1 MPVASKVTLKQF
13 FTYCA
18 ERDLSFAFYRLPE
31 EKNIKIVAQKNL
43 SSAKTPA
50 ATKQTQKGFLFAP
63 FQEDKYLIKI
73 IIEPDVFCDEN
84 RLPKLNFAGTAI
96 KITIKQKDKNLKQEE
111 ATKAEFKK
119 YLSQI
124 QKEIRSNNF
133 KKIVAAR
140 IVRKKK
146 PKTFDT
152 IRFFQLLCKEHP
164 HAFVSL
170 VHTKEYGLWIGA
182 SPEILLTVN
191 GKFKTYSLAGT
202 KVNAKA
208 IWGKK
213 EIEEQEIVSDYIRKT
228 FSSFTKENPSI
239 EGPKTIAA
247 GNLLHLRTTFTYNS
261 IPHSRWMNVVEKL
274 HPTPAVAGSPKK
286 EAIDFILKNEKA
298 NRSFYSGYLGPVN
311 LDKQINLFVNLRCM
325 QVSKNKL
332 TIYTGCGITAD
343 SEFSKEWKETKI
355 KSETLLSLVKKK
367 K

>member
-31 EKNIKIVAQKNL
+31 EKSIKIVAQKNL
-43 SSAKTPA
+43 SSAKTPVS
-50 ATKQTQKGFLFAP
+50 TKQTQKGFLFAP
-63 FQEDKYLIKI
+63 FQEDKNYIKT
-73 IIEPDVFCDEN
+73 IIEPDIFCDEN
-84 RLPKLNFAGTAI
+84 KLPKLNFAETAI
-96 KITIKQKDKNLKQEE
+96 KIIVKYKDKNLKQEE
-111 ATKAEFKK
+111 ATKTEFKK

-124 QKEIRSNNF
+124 QKEIRSNDF

-140 IVRKKK
+140 IVKKKK
-146 PKTFDT
+146 PKTFDAT
-152 IRFFQLLCKEHP
+152 KFFQLLCEKHP
-164 HAFVSL
+164 HALVSL

-202 KVNAKA
+202 KANAKA
-208 IWGKK
+208 SWGKK

-239 EGPKTIAA
+239 EGPKTITA
-247 GNLLHLRTTFTYNS
+247 GNLLHLRTTFTYHS
-261 IPHSRWMNVVEKL
+261 IPHSKWMNVVEQL
-274 HPTPAVAGSPKK
+274 HPTPAVAGSPKE

-332 TIYTGCGITAD
+332 TIYTGCGITTD

-355 KSETLLSLVKKK
+355 KSETLLSLLKKK